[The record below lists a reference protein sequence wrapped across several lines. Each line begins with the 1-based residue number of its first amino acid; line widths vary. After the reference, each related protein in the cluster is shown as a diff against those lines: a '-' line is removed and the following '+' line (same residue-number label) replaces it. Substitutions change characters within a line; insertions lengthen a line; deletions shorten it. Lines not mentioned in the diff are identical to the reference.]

1 MGKFETSDGHS
12 GRWHRPLRV
21 PVLKQDIFAAA
32 REMCADLGSWKILEV
47 DETALTITCE
57 RPNGLLG
64 GTSRIVVRVD
74 GPDGIPSSETN
85 VVSQSTGAVLPKD
98 KAIVTEFVKKFSMR
112 VI

>member
-21 PVLKQDIFAAA
+21 PILKQDVFASAQ
-32 REMCADLGSWKILEV
+32 EMCADLKSWKVLAV
-47 DETALTITCE
+47 DEDALTINCE
-57 RPNGLLG
+57 RANGLLG

-85 VVSQSTGAVLPKD
+85 VVSESTGGVLSKD
-98 KAIVTEFVKKFSMR
+98 KAIVSEFMKKFSMR

>member
-21 PVLKQDIFAAA
+21 PVLKQDIFTAA
-32 REMCADLGSWKILEV
+32 REMCADLESWRVVAV
-47 DETALTITCE
+47 DEDALTITCE
-57 RPNGLLG
+57 RSNGLLG

-85 VVSQSTGAVLPKD
+85 VVCESTGALLAKD